1 MLENHILDNS
11 RDHLGYYTVG
21 DFKTYSKVEAIE
33 AHARTGIHPHWNF
46 NDMVFG
52 SYDWRVE
59 PIDSLEEL
67 YRRRAQ
73 QIRDKYDY
81 ISIFYSGGADSG
93 NIVNTFVDNNIPID
107 EIVTYNFYAIDPRKN
122 NFFHAEQYQVS
133 YPKIAELKSRGIKFK
148 HKVIDLSDIVYRI
161 LLDPGMQNDLAYWT
175 NSNFGITHLAIGY
188 VRESDR
194 DYLNLVEHGK
204 KHAFVYGIEK
214 PRIYLEN
221 GRYCLRFIDMIDNGP
236 SIRTQ
241 ILGREHEHDELFYWD
256 PSCCNLLCKQG
267 HVLMRFLKKNR
278 ELGDVNRDIRDD
290 SKKIR
295 IPMIEQ
301 TFCKNNT
308 SDGLG
313 YREILNWLIYPGFNP
328 YTFSMG
334 KPMSVLRSLRD
345 ECWRKDILFDQPFQ
359 RLTEHLA
366 GLDPYWHRNVNNI
379 EEGLK
384 GMISPPYFLE

>member
-46 NDMVFG
+46 NDTVFG
-52 SYDWRVE
+52 SYNWRVE
-59 PIDSLEEL
+59 PIEPLEEL
-67 YRRRAQ
+67 YARRARE
-73 QIRDKYDY
+73 IRKKYDY
-81 ISIFYSGGADSG
+81 VSIFYSGGADSG
-93 NIVNTFVDNNIPID
+93 NIVDTFVNNGIPID
-107 EIVTYNFYAIDPRKN
+107 EIVTYNFHSIDPRKN

-133 YPKIAELKSRGIKFK
+133 YPKIKELHARGIKFK
-148 HKVIDLSDIVYRI
+148 HKIIDLSEIVYKI
-161 LLDPGMQNDLAYWT
+161 LLDPKLENNLAYWT
-175 NSNFGITHLAIGY
+175 NSNYGITHLAVGY
-188 VRESDR
+188 IRETDP
-194 DYLNLVEHGK
+194 DYLELINKGL

-214 PRIYLEN
+214 PRVYIEN

-241 ILGREHEHDELFYWD
+241 IMDRPWEHDELFYWSPD
-256 PSCCNLLCKQG
+256 ACDMMCKQG
-267 HVLMRFLKKNR
+267 HVLMRFLKKNK
-278 ELGDVNRDIRDD
+278 ELIDANRDIRDD

-301 TFCKNNT
+301 SFTRPGT
-308 SDGLG
+308 SDGLS

-328 YTFSMG
+328 YTFSLG

-345 ECWRKDILFDQPFQ
+345 EYWRKDIIFDQPFQ
-359 RLTEHLA
+359 RLTQHLA
-366 GLDPYWHRNVNNI
+366 SLDPYWHCNTSNI